1 MATAP
6 KEKVYVWQA
15 KDKKGR
21 SMTGEMKAESES
33 VVRVALRSR
42 NLLDIKVKKQSFKRG
57 SKIAQADVAIFT
69 RQLATMMKSG
79 VPMIQSF
86 EIVAN
91 GHSNPAVSK

>member
-1 MATAP
+1 
-6 KEKVYVWQA
+6 
-15 KDKKGR
+15 
-21 SMTGEMKAESES
+21 MTGEMKAESES